1 MRKNVQKLL
10 AAIMALA
17 MMLSIGACA
26 EELDIKIPDLGS
38 TPDTTPTTPQAQTVT
53 VAQPLDLDEMFAAP
67 DNAVQDFH
75 YWTDEE
81 FPYESNP
88 SRDKNPQ
95 VHYYVLDTQAMAEY
109 AQMLQENGFTLVDY
123 HNQSDKFVE
132 WSLTSDRCPDA
143 ETITSVY
150 EKTQC
155 HVNIWRSDDKRKFR
169 VDVSKDLQV
178 CDIGLRRDGVT
189 ADVKPQG
196 QSAGAGLLRLPDGSY
211 QTSDGRLTAPVGT
224 AMVLRDGTA
233 YNTTAT
239 FDLNKGVEGIKTGN
253 YYRDQF
259 IYLQHG
265 GNSLMTGDI
274 FREQDL
280 AGESVFEELDNSKV
294 TGRSF
299 GSKPGV
305 VLSHG
310 EKALLPCFVQDNFEE
325 LTMRVMYYQQGG
337 DAVYY
342 VYGRFADSKEPKEVE
357 ALIAVN
363 MAGDGVVEDA
373 TYMKAGSTVKL
384 QYTHREFG
392 TKFDVFKW
400 EVIDGKDKVSISSTG
415 DTCEVTGTAAGVAI
429 VRVTYEY
436 GVEEPDVLTGN
447 PRTVTKAITQDYN
460 FIIE

>member
-1 MRKNVQKLL
+1 MNKNLHKTL
-10 AAIMALA
+10 AVLTALA
-17 MMLSIGACA
+17 MILGLGGCGESLITRIPELGDVLSTNPV
-26 EELDIKIPDLGS
+26 K
-38 TPDTTPTTPQAQTVT
+38 QAVT
-53 VAQPLDLDEMFAAP
+53 VAQPLDLDTLFAAP

-75 YWTDEE
+75 YWTDKE

-88 SRDKNPQ
+88 SRDKGPQ
-95 VHYYVLDTQAMAEY
+95 VHHYVLDAQAMAEY
-109 AQMLQENGFTLVDY
+109 AQMLQENGFTLVKY

-132 WSLTSDRCPDA
+132 WSLASDRCPDA
-143 ETITSVY
+143 ATITSVY
-150 EKTQC
+150 SQTEC
-155 HVNIWRSDDKRKFR
+155 HVNIWRSDNNRKFR
-169 VDVSKDLQV
+169 VDVSEDLRV

-196 QSAGAGLLRLPDGSY
+196 QSAGAGLIRLADGSY
-211 QTSDGRLTAPVGT
+211 QTSDGRLTAPAGT

-239 FDLNKGVEGIKTGN
+239 FDLDRGYEGIMTGD

-259 IYLQHG
+259 IYLKHAE
-265 GNSLMTGDI
+265 NSLMTGDI

-280 AGESVFEELDNSKV
+280 AGESVFEDLDNDSV

-310 EKALLPCFVQDNFEE
+310 EKALLPCFVQDNFEQ
-325 LTMRVMYYQQGG
+325 LTMRVMYYEKGG

-342 VYGRFADSKEPKEVE
+342 VYGRFADNKEPKEVE

-384 QYTHREFG
+384 VYTHREFG

-400 EVIDGKDKVSISSTG
+400 EVIDGQGKVSISSTG
-415 DTCEVTGTAAGVAI
+415 DTCEVTGTAPGLAI

-447 PRTVTKAITQDYN
+447 MRTVTKAITQDYN
-460 FIIE
+460 FVIE